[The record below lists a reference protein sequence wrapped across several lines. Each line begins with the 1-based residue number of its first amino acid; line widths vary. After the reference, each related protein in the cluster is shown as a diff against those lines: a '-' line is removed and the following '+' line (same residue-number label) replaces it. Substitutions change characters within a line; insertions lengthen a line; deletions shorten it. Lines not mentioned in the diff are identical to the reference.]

1 MYTILI
7 AEDDAAIAG
16 LIEMTLQIAG
26 YKCLIASDG
35 EKALAIINGQKPDLA
50 LLDIMLPKVDGYGLM
65 EEMRKHSIPA
75 MFVTAKTNVTERV
88 HGLRLGADDYITKPF
103 ETLELLARVEAVL
116 RRVYGNDAS
125 LTAGHITLNPQSRT
139 VLVDGEPVE
148 LAPKEYD
155 LLEFFVRHKNI
166 AYSRDQ
172 LLDAVWGFD
181 FYGNTRTV
189 DMHVQR
195 LRRKLRLEE
204 IIKTVNK
211 IGYRLEE

>member
-7 AEDDAAIAG
+7 AEDDAAITG

-26 YKCLIASDG
+26 YKCLLASDG
-35 EKALAIINGQKPDLA
+35 EKALSIIKEKKPDLA
-50 LLDIMLPKVDGYGLM
+50 LLDIMLPKVDGYGLL
-65 EEMRKHSIPA
+65 EEVRKHNIPA
-75 MFVTAKTNVTERV
+75 LFVTAKTNVAERV

-116 RRVYGNDAS
+116 RRAYGND
-125 LTAGHITLNPQSRT
+125 LTLTVGHITLNPQSRT
-139 VLVDGEPVE
+139 VIMDGEPIE
-148 LAPKEYD
+148 LAPKEYE
-155 LLEFFVRHKNI
+155 LLEFFIRHKNI

-189 DMHVQR
+189 DMHVQK

-204 IIKTVNK
+204 NIKTVNK